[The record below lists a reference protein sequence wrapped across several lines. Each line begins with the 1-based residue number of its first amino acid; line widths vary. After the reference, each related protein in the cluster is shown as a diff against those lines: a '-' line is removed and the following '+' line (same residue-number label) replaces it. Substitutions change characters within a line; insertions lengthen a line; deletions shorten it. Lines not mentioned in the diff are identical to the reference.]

1 MNATQQLALY
11 GVTLEQ
17 ARDFMVANLD
27 NPELIYVTAWDFELN
42 CDMLAEI
49 YGQGV
54 SAQEVADFFH
64 VQGLDGRNLTE
75 REPAICDLSK
85 GNIYEWSIIGVTIS
99 NLSALYRPLETDG
112 VLSASAL
119 TARILEQVPQERFDG
134 FMGSDDMDFNQDG
147 IVTADEARAPDM
159 PSFEA
164 TVANG
169 AAHNYGLLIRM
180 LTAVDAT
187 ELQTLEGLLQG
198 YEREKTP
205 DNLQNYMDTMVQAM
219 LTPANPPVLSND
231 EVATIVVTGLVS
243 AMSEQSN
250 VATMFLSSIAQT
262 SFD

>member
-1 MNATQQLALY
+1 
-11 GVTLEQ
+11 
-17 ARDFMVANLD
+17 
-27 NPELIYVTAWDFELN
+27 
-42 CDMLAEI
+42 
-49 YGQGV
+49 
-54 SAQEVADFFH
+54 
-64 VQGLDGRNLTE
+64 
-75 REPAICDLSK
+75 
-85 GNIYEWSIIGVTIS
+85 
-99 NLSALYRPLETDG
+99 
-112 VLSASAL
+112 
-119 TARILEQVPQERFDG
+119 
-134 FMGSDDMDFNQDG
+134 
-147 IVTADEARAPDM
+147 M

-198 YEREKTP
+198 YERENTP

-219 LTPANPPVLSND
+219 LTPANPPVLSNE